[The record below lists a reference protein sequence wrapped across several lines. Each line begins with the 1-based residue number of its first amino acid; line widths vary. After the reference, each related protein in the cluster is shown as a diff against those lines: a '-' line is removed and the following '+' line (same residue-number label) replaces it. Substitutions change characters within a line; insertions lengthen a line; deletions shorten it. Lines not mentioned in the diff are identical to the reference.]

1 MNRLMKILFLFIFLS
16 FNSYKGFSQLSISYY
31 SSTLSKIG
39 LRYNFNDR
47 FWSELRLYSNTSISD
62 ITPELVICY
71 NIVKKER
78 HSIYLG
84 LGGNVNYFTGFV
96 LPVGVQFYPIEKF
109 DRFSLHIELQPTLDI
124 ESDLIIQ
131 SSWGLRYKFGKKDK

>member
-1 MNRLMKILFLFIFLS
+1 MTRLMKILFLFIFLS
-16 FNSYKGFSQLSISYY
+16 FISYKGFSQLSISYY

-39 LRYNFNDR
+39 LGYNFNDR

-62 ITPELVICY
+62 ITPEVVICY

-78 HSIYLG
+78 HNIYLG

-96 LPVGVQFYPIEKF
+96 LPVGVQFTPIEKF

-131 SSWGLRYKFGKKDK
+131 SSWGLRYKFGKKD